1 MFSAEAKL
9 AQTDNCTAVCDSAS
23 SAMLTV
29 RGSLTSSSDTLVVWL
44 LTDEGSLMRVA
55 ATDTLN
61 AGQFAFSLN
70 VYYKVK
76 DYNRHSKKVW
86 FDNDTIIVSDENCH
100 VHAKNMKEMKKAS

>member
-1 MFSAEAKL
+1 MDTIFL
-9 AQTDNCTAVCDSAS
+9 AA
-23 SAMLTV
+23 L
-29 RGSLTSSSDTLVVWL
+29 SSDSHLVLAFFGTVI
-44 LTDEGSLMRVA
+44 A
-55 ATDTLN
+55 
-61 AGQFAFSLN
+61 FAFFLN